1 MLCVNGIKDVT
12 TRIKNPQPNAMC
24 EQPHQS
30 ISKTL
35 WTMLHAYPPNNIDQT
50 NDIMDTC
57 FVTAANASSK
67 VVIHSTLNMSPGTL
81 VFQRDMILN
90 KPLITDL
97 LHLHEQWQNIIDE
110 QLQCTNLCHKTFDY
124 KPGDQILI
132 LTNNPT
138 TIQEDCSISLFSI
151 IQVHT

>member
-1 MLCVNGIKDVT
+1 
-12 TRIKNPQPNAMC
+12 
-24 EQPHQS
+24 
-30 ISKTL
+30 
-35 WTMLHAYPPNNIDQT
+35 
-50 NDIMDTC
+50 
-57 FVTAANASSK
+57 
-67 VVIHSTLNMSPGTL
+67 MSPGTL